1 MKFHP
6 RRAVLAMGL
15 ATVTAVLLPGMASA
29 QAWPNKTVR
38 IIVPYS
44 PGGSADIL
52 ARVVAQKLG
61 ASMGQQFI
69 VENKPG
75 ASGNIG
81 AEAAA
86 NAAPD
91 GYTLLL
97 APDSNF
103 TVNPY
108 IYPDMR
114 FDPVKA
120 LVPVSLLTRIGV
132 GLVVNAA
139 VPANNV
145 AEYIAY
151 SKTRPEGLS
160 FGSPGTGTP
169 HHLAG
174 ELLKQMTGAKLVHIP
189 YKGGGPALNDV
200 LGNQVPSAFIAL
212 AVVAPHVKSG
222 KLKLLA
228 VTQGS
233 RSTTAPSTP
242 TIGETIKGYEVTSWL
257 GMFAPTGTPP
267 EIVTRLHAEI
277 RKALLDPATSE
288 ELGARA
294 LEVVASSPAELAERI
309 HVESARWGKLIKEN
323 KIIAA
328 Q

>member
-1 MKFHP
+1 MTFP
-6 RRAVLAMGL
+6 IRRTILTLGL
-15 ATVTAVLLPGMASA
+15 TSAACLLPSWTFA
-29 QAWPNKTVR
+29 QTWPTKPVR
-38 IIVPYS
+38 IVVPYS

-52 ARVVAQKLG
+52 SRVLAQKLG
-61 ASMGQQFI
+61 ASLGQQFI

-81 AEAAA
+81 TEAVV

-91 GYTLLL
+91 GYTFVLN
-97 APDSNF
+97 ADSNY
-103 TVNPY
+103 TVNPH

-114 FDPVKA
+114 FNPIKD
-120 LVPVSLLTRIGV
+120 LVPVSLLSRIGV
-132 GLVVNAA
+132 GMVVNAA
-139 VPANNV
+139 VPVNNV
-145 AEYIAY
+145 TELVAY
-151 SKTRPEGLS
+151 SKARPDGLS

-212 AVVAPHVKSG
+212 AVVAPHVKAG

-228 VTQGS
+228 VTQGA
-233 RSTTAPSTP
+233 RSSTSPSTP
-242 TIGETIKGYEVTSWL
+242 TIGESIKGYEVTSWL
-257 GMFAPTGTPP
+257 GMFAPMGTPP
-267 EIVTRLHAEI
+267 EIVSRLNAEI
-277 RKALLDPATSE
+277 KKALLDPATAQD
-288 ELGARA
+288 LGSRG

-309 HVESARWGKLIKEN
+309 GIEYERWGKLIKET
-323 KIIAA
+323 KIVVTP
-328 Q
+328 

>member
-1 MKFHP
+1 MTFRL
-6 RRAVLAMGL
+6 RRTVLQLGL
-15 ATVTAVLLPGMASA
+15 ATVAGLLPAFALA
-29 QAWPNKTVR
+29 QAWPTKTVR
-38 IIVPYS
+38 IIVPYA

-52 ARVVAQKLG
+52 SRLTAQKLS
-61 ASMGQQFI
+61 ASLGQQFI

-81 AEAAA
+81 TEAVV

-91 GYTLLL
+91 GYTFVLN
-97 APDSNF
+97 ADSNY
-103 TVNPY
+103 TVNPH

-114 FDPVKA
+114 FNPIKD
-120 LVPVSLLTRIGV
+120 LMPVSLLSRIGV

-139 VPANNV
+139 VPVNSV
-145 AEYIAY
+145 AELVAY
-151 SKTRPEGLS
+151 SKTQADGVS
-160 FGSPGTGTP
+160 FGSPGAGTP

-200 LGNQVPSAFIAL
+200 LGNQVPAAFIAL

-228 VTQGS
+228 VTQGA
-233 RSTTAPSTP
+233 RSSTSPSTP

-257 GMFAPTGTPP
+257 GMFAPAGTPP
-267 EIVTRLHAEI
+267 EIVNRLNAELK
-277 RKALLDPATSE
+277 KALLEPATAQD
-288 ELGARA
+288 LGARG

-309 HVESARWGKLIKEN
+309 GVEHARWGKLIKES
-323 KIIAA
+323 KIVVAP
-328 Q
+328 

>member
-1 MKFHP
+1 MTFT
-6 RRAVLAMGL
+6 RRRTVLTLGLAMAALVPTL
-15 ATVTAVLLPGMASA
+15 APA
-29 QAWPNKTVR
+29 QAWPSKPVR
-38 IIVPYS
+38 IILPYS

-52 ARVVAQKLG
+52 ARTLAQKLG
-61 ASMGQQFI
+61 ASVGQQFI

-81 AEAAA
+81 TEAAA
-86 NAAPD
+86 GAAPD

-97 APDSNF
+97 TADSNF
-103 TVNPY
+103 TVNPH

-114 FDPVKA
+114 FNPVKDLA
-120 LVPVSLLTRIGV
+120 PISQLARIGI

-139 VPANNV
+139 VPVNNV
-145 AEYIAY
+145 AELVAY
-151 SKTRPEGLS
+151 SKTRPDGLS

-200 LGNQVPSAFIAL
+200 LGNQVPAAFIAL
-212 AVVAPHVKSG
+212 AVVGPHVQSG
-222 KLKLLA
+222 KLRLLG
-228 VTQGS
+228 VTQAT
-233 RSTTAPSTP
+233 RSSTAASTP

-257 GMFAPTGTPP
+257 GLFAPAGTPP
-267 EIVTRLHAEI
+267 AIVSRVHAEVK
-277 RKALLDPATSE
+277 KALLDPATAQ

-294 LEVVASSPAELAERI
+294 LEVVASSPTELAERI
-309 HVESARWGKLIKEN
+309 AVENERWGRLIKDT
-323 KIIAA
+323 KIVVTP
-328 Q
+328 

>member
-1 MKFHP
+1 MTFQL
-6 RRAVLAMGL
+6 RRTALKLGL
-15 ATVTAVLLPGMASA
+15 ASA
-29 QAWPNKTVR
+29 AALVPVFTFAQSWPTKPVR
-38 IIVPYS
+38 IVVPYS

-52 ARVVAQKLG
+52 SRVLAQKLG
-61 ASMGQQFI
+61 ASLGQQFI

-81 AEAAA
+81 TEAVV
-86 NAAPD
+86 NATPD
-91 GYTLLL
+91 GYTFVLN
-97 APDSNF
+97 ADSNY
-103 TVNPY
+103 TVNPH

-114 FDPVKA
+114 FNPIKD
-120 LVPVSLLTRIGV
+120 LVPVSMLTRLGV

-139 VPANNV
+139 VPVNNV
-145 AEYIAY
+145 AELVAY
-151 SKTRPEGLS
+151 SKTRPDGLS

-174 ELLKQMTGAKLVHIP
+174 ELLKQMTGANLIHIP

-228 VTQGS
+228 VTQGA
-233 RSTTAPSTP
+233 RSSTSPSTP
-242 TIGETIKGYEVTSWL
+242 TIGETFNGYEVTSWL
-257 GMFAPTGTPP
+257 GMFAPVGTAP
-267 EIVTRLHAEI
+267 EIVARLNAEI
-277 RKALLDPATSE
+277 KKALLDPATAQD
-288 ELGARA
+288 LGSRG

-309 HVESARWGKLIKEN
+309 NVEQARWGKLIKES
-323 KIIAA
+323 KIVVAP
-328 Q
+328 